1 MTNIS
6 PSRINIALDA
16 MGGDKA
22 PESVIK
28 GAELFLTSNPSKS
41 TYFQIF
47 GDRNK
52 LNHLV
57 NNCPKLKDHSE
68 LFHTEQVVSPE
79 EKPSSAIRNCRKSS
93 MQLAINAV
101 KERKAE
107 CCVSAGNTGA
117 LMAMAKIT
125 LRPQAAI
132 TRPAICGIMP
142 SMKKHIVM
150 LDLGAN
156 VECDATNLYQF
167 AIMGEAFAR
176 IVLKI
181 RAPKIGLL
189 NIGSEDLKGK
199 DSVKLAHKMLNETNL
214 PIDYRGYI
222 EGNQIV
228 QGNFDVI
235 VTDGFSGNIALKSIE
250 GSVKLFSH
258 FLRESFN
265 SSLLSKLRYLFA
277 RPSLRDTKNSLDP
290 RFFNG
295 AMFVGLKGIV
305 IKSHGSM
312 DEVGVASA
320 IKVAYDLAAAKIQ
333 DQIAE
338 ELKDSVISDI

>member
-1 MTNIS
+1 MANLS
-6 PSRINIALDA
+6 SRTINIAIDA

-22 PESVIK
+22 PEATIK
-28 GAELFLTSNPSKS
+28 GIETFLKRYSQKDV
-41 TYFQIF
+41 YFKIF
-47 GDRNK
+47 GDRSKIND
-52 LNHLV
+52 LV
-57 NNCPKLKDHSE
+57 NSCPLTRDHSE
-68 LFHTEQVVSPE
+68 LFHTDQVVSPD
-79 EKPSSAIRNCRKSS
+79 EKPSSAIRHCRKSS
-93 MQLAINAV
+93 MQMAINAV
-101 KERKAE
+101 KSHEAN

-125 LRPQAAI
+125 LRPQHGI
-132 TRPAICGIMP
+132 HRPAICAIFP
-142 SMKKHIVM
+142 SMKKNIVM

-199 DSVKLAHKMLNETNL
+199 DSIQLAHKMLNETNL
-214 PIDYRGYI
+214 PLDYRGYV
-222 EGNQIV
+222 EGNEIV
-228 QGNFDVI
+228 QGNVDVI
-235 VTDGFSGNIALKSIE
+235 VTDGFSGNVSLKSIE

-258 FLRESFN
+258 YLKKAFSA
-265 SSLLSKLRYLFA
+265 SLLSKFMYLFA
-277 RPSLRDTKNSLDP
+277 KPALRQTKEALDP
-290 RFFNG
+290 RYFNG

-305 IKSHGSM
+305 VKSHGSM
-312 DEVGVASA
+312 DEIGIANS

-338 ELKDSVISDI
+338 ELKDSVISEI